1 MLRLLADKIARKTPV
16 GVSKHVEGLS
26 DKKLAWLFCE
36 SDDHAAVGDQYFS
49 TDLDNLSQFYRLPSK
64 STEQR
69 RKLGRS
75 EELRAN
81 FKRQ

>member
-26 DKKLAWLFCE
+26 DKKLAWLFV
-36 SDDHAAVGDQYFS
+36 SPTIILLLAINIFPLI
-49 TDLDNLSQFYRLPSK
+49 LDNLSQFYRLPSK
-64 STEQR
+64 SPEQR